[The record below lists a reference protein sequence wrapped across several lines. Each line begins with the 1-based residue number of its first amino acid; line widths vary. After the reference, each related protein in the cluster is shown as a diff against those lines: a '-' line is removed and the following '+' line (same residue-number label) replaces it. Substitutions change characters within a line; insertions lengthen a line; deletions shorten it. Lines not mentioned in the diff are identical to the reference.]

1 MKSLLASGDDSLD
14 NQLRVDRSGRVY
26 FSQDTGAEKLE
37 GVLFRFPTWDA
48 GDGFV
53 GPAAA
58 EDDESVMR
66 ILLALQRNWP
76 TPRFSYLDVY

>member
-1 MKSLLASGDDSLD
+1 MTLLASGDDSLD

-26 FSQDTGAEKLE
+26 LSQDTGADKLE

-48 GDGFV
+48 GDGFL

-58 EDDESVMR
+58 ADEELVMR